1 MSDAKVSNIQSDNIS
16 IIIPAYNEEKRI
28 INRLQ
33 LLVNFFDNYM
43 GNYEIIVITDGCTD
57 KTHFLVLEFSKK
69 HPQVKL
75 LNFSKRL
82 GKGGAIIE
90 GLRRAGGNIIA
101 IADADNSVAPAELYK
116 LITESKNYDVV
127 ICSRYSNGACLLIKE
142 PFNRFILGRAFNA
155 LVKLMFWRMSKIYDT
170 QCGAKVVKRYVISK
184 ILSDLFITGF
194 TFDVNLIYS
203 SLRHGFT
210 VKEVGITYKHID
222 DYSKVSKN
230 LPRVAF
236 GMFFSLIKLR
246 LYYSRFRPLL
256 YTRTFQKLSLF
267 IWHTTKA

>member
-1 MSDAKVSNIQSDNIS
+1 MSNAYSNKYSKKEFS

-28 INRLQ
+28 IERLET
-33 LLVNFFDNYM
+33 LVNFFHKNM
-43 GNYEIIVITDGCTD
+43 GNPEIIVITDGCTD
-57 KTHFLVLEFSKK
+57 KTHFLVSEFSKK

-90 GLRRAGGNIIA
+90 GLRRAEGNIIV
-101 IADADNSVAPAELYK
+101 ITDADNSVAPAELYK

-184 ILSDLFITGF
+184 ILPDLFITGF

-230 LPRVAF
+230 LPRVAL
-236 GMFFSLIKLR
+236 GMFFSLVKLR

-267 IWHTTKA
+267 MWNATNA